1 MAVENLND
9 IPAELKP
16 LAPFLQRSQELKVK
30 DPTMSYWCKWVFLG
44 SAALGRRHDGRYLAA
59 LSGAIISTLKVVSLR
74 FRLAFARGSCGGQ
87 RW

>member
-30 DPTMSYWCKWVFLG
+30 DPTMSYWCKWFLLVDAG
-44 SAALGRRHDGRYLAA
+44 
-59 LSGAIISTLKVVSLR
+59 LKR
-74 FRLAFARGSCGGQ
+74 
-87 RW
+87 